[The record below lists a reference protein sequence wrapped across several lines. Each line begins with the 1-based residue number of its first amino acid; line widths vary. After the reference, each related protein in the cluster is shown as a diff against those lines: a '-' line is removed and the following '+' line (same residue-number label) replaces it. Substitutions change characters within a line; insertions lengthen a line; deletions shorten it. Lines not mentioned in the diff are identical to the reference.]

1 VSARLH
7 VYEGAD
13 VTVTF
18 DASRCIH
25 HAHCVS
31 SLPAVFNTAA
41 RPWVQ
46 PDNANAATVLAV
58 VAGCPTGA
66 LHAVYRTEGNADAD
80 RPDVDLVVQV
90 TRDGPLFVRGV
101 VQLVDGTDAVLAE
114 DDRVALCRC
123 GLSKRKPFC
132 DNSHRAAGWR
142 ESPAA
147 G

>member
-1 VSARLH
+1 MSSRVH
-7 VYEGAD
+7 VYDGAD

-25 HAHCVS
+25 HAHCVR

-46 PDNANAATVLAV
+46 PDNAIAATVLAV

-66 LHAVYRTEGNADAD
+66 LHATHRAAET
-80 RPDVDLVVQV
+80 DVVAPPQGQVAVQV
-90 TRDGPLFVRGV
+90 TRDGPLFVRGA
-101 VQLVDGTDAVLAE
+101 VQLVDGNEALLGE
-114 DDRVALCRC
+114 DERVALCRC

-132 DNSHRAAGWR
+132 DNSHRGAAWR
-142 ESPAA
+142 ETPAA
-147 G
+147 E